1 MGFHDSS
8 DDFERVLAIF
18 ARDFAFNPPILPDV
32 FLVKWG
38 ILFLKKAD
46 AVRDLLSR
54 INPEEILRMYEETVD
69 TMKRNRVFREGTIE
83 GYVIA
88 VIDGMKLF
96 SSTKKK
102 CPECL
107 IRKKPVRTDRMIS
120 PGHGMHDDRK
130 GSGM

>member
-1 MGFHDSS
+1 M
-8 DDFERVLAIF
+8 
-18 ARDFAFNPPILPDV
+18 
-32 FLVKWG
+32 VKWG

-88 VIDGMKLF
+88 VIDDMKLF
-96 SSTKKK
+96 SSTKKNV
-102 CPECL
+102 L
-107 IRKKPVRTDRMIS
+107 S
-120 PGHGMHDDRK
+120 A
-130 GSGM
+130 

>member
-1 MGFHDSS
+1 
-8 DDFERVLAIF
+8 
-18 ARDFAFNPPILPDV
+18 LPDV

-46 AVRDLLSR
+46 AVRYLLSR

-96 SSTKKK
+96 SSTKKNV
-102 CPECL
+102 L
-107 IRKKPVRTDRMIS
+107 S
-120 PGHGMHDDRK
+120 A
-130 GSGM
+130 

>member
-1 MGFHDSS
+1 MKGYSLFCQR
-8 DDFERVLAIF
+8 FRF
-18 ARDFAFNPPILPDV
+18 YPPPILPDV

-96 SSTKKK
+96 SSTKKNVLSACSGK
-102 CPECL
+102 
-107 IRKKPVRTDRMIS
+107 TSQDRQNAFT
-120 PGHGMHDDRK
+120 GTWYA
-130 GSGM
+130 

>member
-1 MGFHDSS
+1 M
-8 DDFERVLAIF
+8 
-18 ARDFAFNPPILPDV
+18 
-32 FLVKWG
+32 VKWG

-88 VIDGMKLF
+88 VVFD
-96 SSTKKK
+96 
-102 CPECL
+102 
-107 IRKKPVRTDRMIS
+107 S
-120 PGHGMHDDRK
+120 PARVLTIFR
-130 GSGM
+130 

>member
-1 MGFHDSS
+1 M
-8 DDFERVLAIF
+8 
-18 ARDFAFNPPILPDV
+18 
-32 FLVKWG
+32 VKWG

-88 VIDGMKLF
+88 VIDGMNLF
-96 SSTKKK
+96 SSTKKNV
-102 CPECL
+102 L
-107 IRKKPVRTDRMIS
+107 S
-120 PGHGMHDDRK
+120 A
-130 GSGM
+130 